1 MEIDQLIKK
10 VEPDIRRLKD
20 MKEVVYDEEW
30 LKTADPELPIYYM
43 YRGVDEKADL
53 RYDITILPALML
65 GQEFTKTLGHYHKN
79 VGEIYIVLE
88 GEAFCLMQKREK
100 GEEGKI
106 SDAYFIKEKKGDV
119 IAIPPRYAHFTINY
133 SSQDLK
139 LANWSFK
146 NCPFDY
152 EPVRRKKGAC
162 YYYTKSGWIKNKNYE
177 VIPPLREEKPLKSIP
192 DNLDFLKDF
201 SEEN

>member
-10 VEPDIRRLKD
+10 VNPDIRRLKD
-20 MKEVVYDEEW
+20 MKEVVYDEQW
-30 LKTADPELPIYYM
+30 LKNTDPELPIYYM
-43 YRGVDEKADL
+43 YRGVDEKDDL

-79 VGEIYIVLE
+79 FGEFYVVLE
-88 GEAFCLMQKREK
+88 GEAFYLIQKKEK
-100 GEEGKI
+100 GEEKKI
-106 SDAYFIKEKKGDV
+106 SDAYFIKGKRGDV
-119 IAIPPRYAHFTINY
+119 IVVPPRHAHFTINY

-139 LANWSFK
+139 MANWSFK

-152 EPVRRKKGAC
+152 EPVRRMKGAC
-162 YYYTKSGWIKNKNYE
+162 YYYTKSGWIKNKNYQ
-177 VIPPLREEKPLKSIP
+177 VVPPLREEKPLKSIP